1 MKGFFA
7 KLAALF
13 MALGALCGGASAQT
27 PPESTLVNIER
38 AALTRWGNGDPNGY
52 IQLASDDISY
62 FDPGLEK
69 RLDGK
74 AAYKELLTP
83 LVGKIHIELFEMQNL
98 RVQMG
103 GDIGIVSYNLV
114 DFDKS
119 DSVTV
124 RWNSTEVYRLEEGE
138 WKLFHSH
145 WSFTKPEL
153 KEK

>member
-1 MKGFFA
+1 MKGFFD
-7 KLAALF
+7 KLAALLVV
-13 MALGALCGGASAQT
+13 LGTICGSAGAQT
-27 PPESTLVNIER
+27 PPESTLVSLEQ
-38 AALTRWGNGDPNGY
+38 AALTRWGNGDPYGY
-52 IQLASDDISY
+52 IELASDEISY
-62 FDPGLEK
+62 FDPSLEK

-74 AAYKELLTP
+74 TAFKELLTP
-83 LVGKIHIELFEMQNL
+83 LEGKIHIHRFEMQNL

-114 DFDKS
+114 NFDKS

-124 RWNSTEVYRLEEGE
+124 RWNSTEVYRREQGD

-153 KEK
+153 K